1 MIPNIIPGV
10 RHLPEPSRVDR
21 ALRALERASLRRT
34 PQRLAIVR
42 AFVDDPSHPTAQMIF
57 DRLRDEM
64 PTMSFATVYNTLA
77 SLEQAGACRTLRLD
91 GPAGDGG
98 VRFDPNVD
106 PHDHAVCD
114 RCGAVADVPAPARKE
129 PLPRVE
135 GFRVHAVE
143 RILRGA
149 CTRCA
154 PG

>member
-1 MIPNIIPGV
+1 MIPNIIPTV
-10 RHLPEPSRVDR
+10 RNAPEPSRVDR

-77 SLEQAGACRTLRLD
+77 ALEGAGACRTLRLD

-106 PHDHAVCD
+106 PHDHAVCE
-114 RCGAVADVPAPARKE
+114 RCGAVADVPPPTRKE